1 MSNQSDVLVRNYR
14 SLNGSPEADCMPC
27 LPTGAEAVAVG
38 GRVAVT
44 YDGGRGESCAHIDLP
59 KMASHDGP
67 AALLGQRWS
76 LLKSLKF
83 TEGVFH
89 SYK

>member
-1 MSNQSDVLVRNYR
+1 MCLSEIINHR

-44 YDGGRGESCAHIDLP
+44 YDGGRGEKVQKRPPMMGRII
-59 KMASHDGP
+59 GP
-67 AALLGQRWS
+67 AMELIGKPQ
-76 LLKSLKF
+76 
-83 TEGVFH
+83 V
-89 SYK
+89 Y

>member
-1 MSNQSDVLVRNYR
+1 
-14 SLNGSPEADCMPC
+14 MPC
-27 LPTGAEAVAVG
+27 LLPTGAEAVAVG

-44 YDGGRGESCAHIDLP
+44 YDGGRGEKVVPIYRSTKNDHPLW
-59 KMASHDGP
+59 
-67 AALLGQRWS
+67 AALLGLRWS
-76 LLKSLKF
+76 LLESLKF